1 MKGQGQVGRT
11 SKNANALRDGVL
23 PEAVETER

>member
-1 MKGQGQVGRT
+1 MKGQGQVGR
-11 SKNANALRDGVL
+11 SGKNANAVKDGVL